1 MEKNI
6 DNKAFDNLIQNT
18 LRVLYQD
25 AQAHPELYT
34 KSGEAFEPLV
44 VKALE
49 NAVDSLNVN
58 VEIKYNSGGYAFP
71 DIVVI
76 AETGEK
82 YGIEVKS
89 STAKG
94 NSWKINGNS
103 VMGSTSEPGI
113 IRNVIIFGKLRLRN
127 CIFRAK
133 DYEDSIANVV
143 VTHSPRYYIDLDL
156 EDGDTFFEKA
166 NISYKDLVISENP
179 IGLITDYFSS
189 QGHKAWWLAESTPAA
204 IRQFGDLSYEEQAE
218 VLGYAFV
225 HFPEIMSK
233 SSTKFSRFTSWL
245 ATENSIVDASLR
257 DKFTA
262 GGKVDLSVSGHK
274 YNRLPQI
281 FSKMHQYRELI
292 LAELEICDTD
302 VLQKDWSCSIPDSA
316 EGRKTKWIEL
326 VSELIS
332 QDDIPNIQADELLR
346 NIMED

>member
-1 MEKNI
+1 M
-6 DNKAFDNLIQNT
+6 DNQTFNSLIREI
-18 LRVLYQD
+18 LLFLESD
-25 AQAHPELYT
+25 AQAHPQLYT

-49 NAVDSLNVN
+49 NAVTNLNVN
-58 VEIKYNSGGYAFP
+58 VEIKYNSGGHSFP
-71 DIVVI
+71 DVVVI

-113 IRNVIIFGKLRLRN
+113 LRNVIIFGKLRLGD

-133 DYEDSIANVV
+133 DYEDSISNVV

-156 EDGDTFFEKA
+156 EDGETFFEKA
-166 NISYKDLVISENP
+166 DISYKDLVISENP
-179 IGLITDYFSS
+179 IELITDYFRT

-204 IRQFGDLSYEEQAE
+204 IRQFGDLSYDEQAE
-218 VLGYAFV
+218 VLGYGFV

-245 ATENSIVDASLR
+245 VTENSIVDASIR

-262 GGKVDLSVSGHK
+262 GGKADLSVSG
-274 YNRLPQI
+274 YEYSRLPQI
-281 FSKMHQYRELI
+281 FIRMHQYRVSI
-292 LAELEICDTD
+292 LAELENYDLD
-302 VLQKDWSCSIPDSA
+302 VLQEDWSCSIPDSA
-316 EGRKTKWIEL
+316 EGRKSKWIEL
-326 VSELIS
+326 VSEFIN
-332 QDDIPNIQADELLR
+332 QDDIPNIQAEELLR
-346 NIMED
+346 NIIED